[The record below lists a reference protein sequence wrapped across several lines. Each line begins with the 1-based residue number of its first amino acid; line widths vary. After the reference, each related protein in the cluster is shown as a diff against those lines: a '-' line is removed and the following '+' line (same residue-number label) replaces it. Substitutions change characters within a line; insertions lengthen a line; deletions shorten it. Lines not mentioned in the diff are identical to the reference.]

1 MTENV
6 SGCFFSEHS
15 VLCHNSKRHTSYAA
29 WIDHIIVIV
38 FIYLFI
44 RLFISLPRI
53 QHLHVFA
60 QMLTII
66 TYVAFPTEHP
76 ETEEHC

>member
-6 SGCFFSEHS
+6 WVFFSEQI
-15 VLCHNSKRHTSYAA
+15 VLCSNSKRHTSYAA
-29 WIDHIIVIV
+29 WIGNITVIV

-44 RLFISLPRI
+44 HLFISLPRK
-53 QHLHVFA
+53 QHLHFFA